1 MFRFGP
7 GCGNGPASKDVAL
20 SARGMASKGAGK
32 EKPSPEEH
40 RTLGSVVINPK
51 LVSRQVLKRM
61 CDDLDSVQA
70 KYEVMSQVKL
80 HCDPSD
86 DELGTACCSMS
97 ASRSASSKAV
107 SRSR

>member
-20 SARGMASKGAGK
+20 SARGMASK

-40 RTLGSVVINPK
+40 RTSGSVVINPK
-51 LVSRQVLKRM
+51 LVSTQVLKRM
-61 CDDLDSVQA
+61 CDDLDSFQA

-97 ASRSASSKAV
+97 ATRSASSKAV
-107 SRSR
+107 RGELRYHC

>member
-1 MFRFGP
+1 MSRSQL
-7 GCGNGPASKDVAL
+7 AAWRAK
-20 SARGMASKGAGK
+20 RAGK
-32 EKPSPEEH
+32 EKPNPEEH

-51 LVSRQVLKRM
+51 LVSGQVLKRM

-107 SRSR
+107 RGELRYHC